1 MSSDISDDLDEE
13 REARLKKALEE
24 AEWNRKRR
32 RELHPDET
40 LEHEVFLLVDYW
52 LISVKSPPGLYALMG
67 NETEFK
73 EAIVKLVKEWQGVA
87 R

>member
-24 AEWNRKRR
+24 ADWNRRR
-32 RELHPDET
+32 QRELYPEQAM
-40 LEHEVFLLVDYW
+40 EREVSLLLDHW
-52 LISVKSPPGLYALMG
+52 LVSVKNPPGLYALMG
-67 NETEFK
+67 NVPEFK
-73 EAIVKLVKEWQGVA
+73 DAIVKLIKEWQGVA